1 MYMQLTGNFCE
12 ICIGNGFVMDMD
24 IGNKH
29 GSVNIQHVSR

>member
-12 ICIGNGFVMDMD
+12 IFIGNGFVVDMG

-29 GSVNIQHVSR
+29 CSVKIQHVSR